1 MPGNGHAGGASAS
14 ADDAVR
20 TTTLDNGIRVV
31 TEQMDSVRSVSTGVW
46 VGVGARDESEA
57 LSGASHFLEHLLFKG
72 TAGRTAQDIAES
84 VDAVGGE
91 MNAFTTKE
99 YTAYYTRLPATS
111 VGFGLA
117 LLADVISAPAFR
129 PDEVD
134 AERQVILEEILM
146 NEDTPD
152 DRVHTL
158 VFEARYPDHPLGREV
173 LGSPETIEAMTRDE
187 IAGFHGHHY
196 RPENLVVAAAGLLD
210 HDEVVAHVAAGFG
223 ALPAG
228 SRPERSAPSAPPLSE
243 VVVRRPTE
251 QVHLAMAWPG
261 LRHEDPDRYALSVA
275 NHILGGGTASRLFQE
290 VREKRGLA
298 YAVYSSPSSYVDTG
312 VVLAYLGTAP
322 SRMVEAVTV
331 VDDVIAG
338 LVADGI
344 TDKELDVARGYL
356 EGSLVLGLE
365 DSSSRMGRIG
375 SNVCI
380 RGKVTPIEKHVERIR
395 AVTHEDVRGVLQR
408 VFGGERTLAAVGP
421 VDADDL
427 PH

>member
-1 MPGNGHAGGASAS
+1 MPGNGHRDGTSAS

-31 TEQMDSVRSVSTGVW
+31 TEHMDSVRSVATGVW
-46 VGVGARDESEA
+46 VGVGARDEDEA

-72 TAGRTAQDIAES
+72 TASRSAQDIAES

-111 VGFGLA
+111 VAFGLE

-129 PDEVD
+129 PDEID

-173 LGSPETIEAMTRDE
+173 LGTPETIESMTRDQ

-196 RPENLVVAAAGLLD
+196 RPENLDVAAAGLLD
-210 HDEVVAHVAAGFG
+210 HAQVVAHVAEGCGGRHAGT
-223 ALPAG
+223 
-228 SRPERSAPSAPPLSE
+228 RPERIAPSAPPLAKA
-243 VVVRRPTE
+243 VVRRPTE
-251 QVHLAMAWPG
+251 QVHLALAWPG
-261 LRHEDPDRYALSVA
+261 LSYDDPDRYALSVA
-275 NHILGGGTASRLFQE
+275 NHVLGGGTASRLFQE

-298 YAVYSSPSSYVDTG
+298 YAVYSSPSAYVDTG

-322 SRMVEAVTV
+322 SRVAEAVSV
-331 VDDVIAG
+331 VDDVVGG
-338 LVADGI
+338 LVDTGL

-380 RGKVTPIEKHVERIR
+380 RGRVTPIEEHVERIR
-395 AVTHEDVRGVLQR
+395 AVTHDDVRRVVQR
-408 VFGGERTLAAVGP
+408 VFTGGRTLAAVGP
-421 VDADDL
+421 LDAGDL